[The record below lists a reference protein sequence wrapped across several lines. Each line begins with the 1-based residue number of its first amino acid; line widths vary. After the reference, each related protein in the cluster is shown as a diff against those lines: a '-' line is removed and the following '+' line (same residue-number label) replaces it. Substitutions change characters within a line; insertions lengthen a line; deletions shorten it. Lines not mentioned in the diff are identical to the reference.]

1 MIVLKNGRF
10 INPATNT
17 NKITDVVI
25 DHGIIQLIAS
35 KVDYIQATQFDATGM
50 IIAPGLIDTHAHFRT
65 PGYTHKEDIKTGSN
79 AAARGGYTSVVLM
92 ANTDPPVDNADV
104 LRLVLDECKKSNIN
118 LYSCAT
124 ATIKMLGEEVVDMA
138 HLARAGAVGFTDDG
152 VPITDVDVLKQ
163 AIKEAW
169 KAERPI
175 SLHEENPYYIK
186 NAGINRGY
194 ASDTLKCRGACRKAE
209 ISMIKRDVD
218 IAQRTG
224 AKVVIQHVSTK
235 EGVQLIR
242 EAKEYNPLL
251 YAEATPHHFSLTEE
265 ALITKGVNAKVNPPL
280 RTEEDR
286 LAIIEGL
293 QNGAL
298 DIIATDHAPHTA
310 AEKNEKMTLA
320 PSGMIGLETAL
331 SLAIKELVN
340 PGYLTYLELFRK
352 MCVNPA
358 ELYGLQAGNIAENK
372 CADLVVFHPE
382 ETWKVGDFLSKS
394 RNSPFVGEILPGVVY
409 LTICKGKI
417 VYWKEGADDKIIQRE
432 TTHNYSY

>member
-17 NKITDVVI
+17 DKITDVVI
-25 DHGIIQLIAS
+25 ERNRIQLIAPN
-35 KVDYIQATQFDATGM
+35 VDFIQVKQFDATGM

-65 PGYTHKEDIKTGSN
+65 PGYTNKEDIKTGSR
-79 AAARGGYTSVVLM
+79 AAAKGGYTSVVLM
-92 ANTDPPVDNADV
+92 ANTDPPVDNVDTLRFV
-104 LRLVLDECKKSNIN
+104 LEECKRSSIN

-124 ATIKMLGEEVVDMA
+124 ATVKMAGKEVVDMA
-138 HLARAGAVGFTDDG
+138 QLARAGAVGFTDDG
-152 VPITDVDVLKQ
+152 VTITDVDVLKQ

-175 SLHEENPYYIK
+175 SLHEENPYYVR

-194 ASDTLKCRGACRKAE
+194 ASETLKCRGACRKAE

-265 ALITKGVNAKVNPPL
+265 TLITKGVNAKVNPPL

-310 AEKNEKMTLA
+310 ADKNDKITLA

-331 SLAIKELVN
+331 SLAIRELVN
-340 PGYLTYLELFRK
+340 PGYLTYLQLFKK

-358 ELYGLQAGNIAENK
+358 ELYGLQAGNAVENK
-372 CADLVVFHPE
+372 FADLVIFHPD
-382 ETWKVGDFLSKS
+382 ETWKVDGFLSKS
-394 RNSPFVGEILPGVVY
+394 QNSPFFGETLPGVVY
-409 LTICKGKI
+409 CTICKGEV
-417 VYWKEGADDKIIQRE
+417 VYWKEGADDKIIRKE
-432 TTHNYSY
+432 PTRTYIY